1 MTSMRAG
8 FITEITF
15 QIVCGSFEAPFACE
29 QASRIFAMDLGGCV
43 TLLNFYAI
51 WGRRATC

>member
-1 MTSMRAG
+1 MRAG
-8 FITEITF
+8 FVTEIPF
-15 QIVCGSFEAPFACE
+15 QFVCGSFNVPFACE
-29 QASRIFAMDLGGCV
+29 QASRIFTMDLGGCV

>member
-1 MTSMRAG
+1 MRAG

-15 QIVCGSFEAPFACE
+15 QFVCGSFEAPFACE